1 MVCKNLGIFLRTR
14 VSDLW
19 KTLGFAFFVC
29 LKSPLHQ
36 MSLRRIVGPLY
47 PLEFVAIASRDPELL
62 VIEEIQIVE
71 APIARVPIM
80 SETRLNQIMP

>member
-1 MVCKNLGIFLRTR
+1 
-14 VSDLW
+14 
-19 KTLGFAFFVC
+19 
-29 LKSPLHQ
+29 
-36 MSLRRIVGPLY
+36 MSLRRILGPLY
-47 PLEFVAIASRDPELL
+47 PPEFVAIASRDPELL